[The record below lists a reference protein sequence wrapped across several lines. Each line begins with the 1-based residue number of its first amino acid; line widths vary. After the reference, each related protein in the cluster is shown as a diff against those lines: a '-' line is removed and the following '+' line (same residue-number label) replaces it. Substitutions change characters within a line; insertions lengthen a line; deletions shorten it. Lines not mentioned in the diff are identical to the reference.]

1 MSPLRDKA
9 PDWQQHLARYQRL
22 SIPFAEDETPGR
34 LCAAAMEMEHRI
46 EKFEQAGVEAEAE
59 AEERMLD
66 AANLLA
72 EIDTFLARTRGA
84 MFFASHL
91 MRPPRFS
98 ADDLREAARLCRAEA
113 QASEA
118 VATRRA
124 LASRALDLAMILG
137 EESRPGKYGG
147 T

>member
-1 MSPLRDKA
+1 MSPLRDKD
-9 PDWQQHLARYQRL
+9 PDWRQHLARYRRL
-22 SIPFAEDETPGR
+22 SILFAEDETPGR
-34 LCAAAMEMEHRI
+34 LCAPAMEMEHLI
-46 EKFEQAGVEAEAE
+46 EKFGQAGVEAE

-66 AANLLA
+66 AAILLA

-91 MRPPRFS
+91 LRPPRFS
-98 ADDLREAARLCRAEA
+98 ADDLREAARLCRAQA

-124 LASRALDLAMILG
+124 LASPALDLAILG
-137 EESRPGKYGG
+137 EESRPGRYGG